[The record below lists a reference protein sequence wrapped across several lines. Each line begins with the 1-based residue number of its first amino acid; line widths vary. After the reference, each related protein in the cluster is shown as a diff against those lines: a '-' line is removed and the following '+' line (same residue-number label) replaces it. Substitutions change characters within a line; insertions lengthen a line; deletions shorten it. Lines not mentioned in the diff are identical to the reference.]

1 MLTLSYDS
9 TMRWCSLV
17 LIFCIFNVHAAIYR
31 SVDEHGNVSYTDNA
45 NEGGQQIEL
54 DNASTYTPI
63 KIEETVTQERQDQN
77 QEEIDRVPDYQV
89 AVIFPNQDQSFWDS
103 SGAVTVEVELK
114 PELNSER
121 GDRLLFTLDGEQQ
134 KTIQGGQSYTFNNVD
149 RGSHIVVVSVI
160 DKQGNVLT
168 RSKSILFHLHRRSII
183 NNPPPA
189 NQVFPS
195 PRPAKAAP
203 NAQVV
208 Q

>member
-1 MLTLSYDS
+1 
-9 TMRWCSLV
+9 MRWYSLV

-31 SVDEHGNVSYTDNA
+31 SVDEHGNVTYTDNA
-45 NEGGQQIEL
+45 DEGGQQIEL
-54 DNASTYTPI
+54 NNASTYTPI
-63 KIEETVTQERQDQN
+63 EIEEPDIQEKQDQD
-77 QEEIDRVPDYQV
+77 QQQTDKVPDYQV
-89 AVIFPNQDQSFWDS
+89 AVVFPNQDQSFWDS
-103 SGAVTVEVELK
+103 SGAVTVEVELE
-114 PELNSER
+114 PELNGER
-121 GDRLLFTLDGEQQ
+121 GDRLLFTLDGEYQ
-134 KTIQGGQSYTFNNVD
+134 KTIQSGQSYTFNNVD

-189 NQVFPS
+189 NQAFPS

-203 NAQVV
+203 NAQVA